1 MLVLTRRTGESL
13 LIGENIRIV
22 VIRFADGGVKLGIEA
37 PKEIPILRGELL
49 AAKPALTSEESRAS

>member
-37 PKEIPILRGELL
+37 PKAIPILRGELL